1 MYILMT
7 YLDILYLN
15 KQRLLAIVELNK
27 AQKENNLLLAKIEQ
41 LEAGEK
47 ASSIKGDAPNLF
59 IVTIA

>member
-1 MYILMT
+1 MYFLMT

-15 KQRLLAIVELNK
+15 KQRLLAIEELNK
-27 AQKENNLLLAKIEQ
+27 AQRENNLLLARIEQ
-41 LEAGEK
+41 LEAGKK

>member
-15 KQRLLAIVELNK
+15 KQRLLAIEELNK

-47 ASSIKGDAPNLF
+47 ASIKGDAPNLF